1 MEIVKPCLKNLANLY
16 YFQGLDDEGMAEPEG
31 DEPMAEEPSMGDMWV
46 EVKKSQ
52 KKVCIKTNLL
62 FNLEH
67 CVQSPYGLRP
77 CSSGPYCI

>member
-46 EVKKSQ
+46 EVNRKGF
-52 KKVCIKTNLL
+52 KTI
-62 FNLEH
+62 
-67 CVQSPYGLRP
+67 P
-77 CSSGPYCI
+77 CTLPEIVLDPIRKDPSARLV